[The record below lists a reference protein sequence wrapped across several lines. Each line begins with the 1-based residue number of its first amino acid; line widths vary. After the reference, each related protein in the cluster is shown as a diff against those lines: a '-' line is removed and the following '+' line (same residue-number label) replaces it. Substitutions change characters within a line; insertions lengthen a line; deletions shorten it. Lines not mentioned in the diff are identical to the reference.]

1 MTVWEP
7 SGATAAVPSTLEAT
21 KRESRLLRGSIGDE
35 LTAVDTPFGEASAQL
50 LKFHGIYQQDDRDL
64 RRGGTRTHIL
74 MVRAAL
80 PGGRLSGEQ
89 YLVADQ
95 LADLVGDG
103 TLRITSR
110 QGLQWHHVGK
120 VDLPAL
126 IWTLNQ
132 SLVTT
137 FGACGDV
144 VRNVVACPDPAAP
157 AELGEVAAQLA
168 KRFRPRTSA
177 YWELWVDGE
186 RAVSAEE
193 PEDEPIYGATYLP
206 RKFKIGIAAPGDNCV
221 DLLTHDL
228 GLVPTDDG
236 WVVTVGGGQGKSHNR
251 PDTYPRL
258 ADPLATVSTEEIGEV
273 AEAVV
278 TVQRDWGDRSDRK
291 RARLKY
297 LIDAWGV
304 DRFRTAVEERLGRE
318 LAAPKPVRWDAHSDH
333 LGWGAAEDG
342 TTQVGVAVE
351 SGRIGG
357 RLRGAL
363 AEVIDEFRPDV
374 RFTPQQNVILS
385 ALDPTHRDEIR
396 GLLGETKRD
405 LTSLAMACVALPT
418 CGLALTDAE
427 RALPQVTTDL
437 ASVLDRLGLA
447 ETAVTVRMT
456 GCPNGCARPY
466 TAEVG
471 LVGRR
476 TGRYDIH
483 LGGAADG
490 TRLGEPVFEMVAATD
505 IAGTLQPLLASWRQ
519 TAYDESFGDFCH
531 RLGTEELIHLGSVG
545 EVA

>member
-1 MTVWEP
+1 MTSEASP
-7 SGATAAVPSTLEAT
+7 GATTEGQTPLEIT

-35 LTAVDTPFGEASAQL
+35 LAASGAPFGDDSAQL
-50 LKFHGIYQQDDRDL
+50 LKFHGIYQQDDRDV
-64 RRGGTRTHIL
+64 RRGRARTHIL

-80 PGGRLSGEQ
+80 PGGRMSAEQ

-120 VDLPAL
+120 TDLPAL

-144 VRNVVACPDPAAP
+144 VRNVAACPDPAAP
-157 AELGEVAAQLA
+157 TVLGDVAAELAT
-168 KRFRPRTSA
+168 RFRPRSNA

-186 RAVSAEE
+186 KAVSAA
-193 PEDEPIYGATYLP
+193 EDVEPIYGRSYLP

-228 GLVPTDDG
+228 GLVPTDG
-236 WVVTVGGGQGKSHNR
+236 AWVVTVGGGQGKSHNR

-258 ADPLATVSTEEIGEV
+258 ADPLATVPTDSIGEV

-278 TVQRDWGDRSDRK
+278 TVQRDWGERSDRK

-297 LIDAWGV
+297 LIDIWGL
-304 DRFRTAVEERLGRE
+304 DKFREAVEERLE
-318 LAAPKPVRWDAHSDH
+318 EKLAEPEPIKWESHADH
-333 LGWGAAEDG
+333 LGWGSAGDG
-342 TTQVGVAVE
+342 TVHVGIAVE

-357 RLRGAL
+357 RFRGRL

-374 RFTPQQNVILS
+374 RFTAQQNVILS
-385 ALDPTHRDEIR
+385 GIDPADQDKIHRAVGEPRR
-396 GLLGETKRD
+396 GLP
-405 LTSLAMACVALPT
+405 SLAMACVALPT

-427 RALPQVTTDL
+427 RALPQVTADL
-437 ASVLDRLGLA
+437 ASTLKSLGLP
-447 ETAVTVRMT
+447 ETAVTVRIT

-466 TAEVG
+466 TAEIG

-476 TGRYDIH
+476 AGRYDIH

-490 TRLGEPVFEMVAATD
+490 TRLGEPVFEMVPAAD
-505 IAGTLQPLLASWRQ
+505 IASTLEPLLEKWSDTPAS
-519 TAYDESFGDFCH
+519 EEFGEFCH
-531 RLGTEELIHLGSVG
+531 QLGLQAMVDLASVG
-545 EVA
+545 RVA

>member
-1 MTVWEP
+1 MTSEASPGAATEAP
-7 SGATAAVPSTLEAT
+7 SALEIM
-21 KRESRLLRGSIGDE
+21 KRESRLLRGSIVDE
-35 LTAVDTPFGEASAQL
+35 LAVPGAPFGDDSAHL
-50 LKFHGIYQQDDRDL
+50 LKFHGIYQQDDRDV
-64 RRGGTRTHIL
+64 RRGTTRTHIL

-80 PGGRLSGEQ
+80 PGGRLSAEQ

-95 LADLVGDG
+95 LADVVGDG

-120 VDLPAL
+120 ADLPAI

-144 VRNVVACPDPAAP
+144 VRNVAACPDPGAP
-157 AELGEVAAQLA
+157 SVLGEVAAELA
-168 KRFRPRTSA
+168 TRFRPRTNA

-186 RAVSAEE
+186 RAVSAA
-193 PEDEPIYGATYLP
+193 EDVEPIYGQSYLP
-206 RKFKIGIAAPGDNCV
+206 RKFKIGVAASGDNCV

-228 GLVPTDDG
+228 GLVPTDG
-236 WVVTVGGGQGKSHNR
+236 AWVVTVGGGQGKSHNR

-258 ADPLATVSTEEIGEV
+258 ADPLATVPTDRIGEV

-297 LIDAWGV
+297 LVDTWGL
-304 DRFRTAVEERLGRE
+304 DRFREAVEARLGE
-318 LAAPKPVRWDAHSDH
+318 KLAEPEPINWVRHADH
-333 LGWGAAEDG
+333 LGWGAAGDG
-342 TTQVGVAVE
+342 SVHVGIAVE

-357 RLRGAL
+357 RLRGIL
-363 AEVIDEFRPDV
+363 AEVVEEFRPDV

-385 ALDPTHRDEIR
+385 GIDPADRDEIR
-396 GLLGETKRD
+396 RAVGETRRN

-427 RALPQVTTDL
+427 RALPRVTSDL
-437 ASVLDRLGLA
+437 AATLESLGLP
-447 ETAVTVRMT
+447 ETAVTVRIT

-466 TAEVG
+466 TAEIG

-476 TGRYDIH
+476 VGRYDIH

-490 TRLGEPVFEMVAATD
+490 TRLGEPVFEMVPAAE
-505 IAGTLQPLLASWRQ
+505 IASTLEPLFEKWRDTAASEGFGEFCHQLGSQALVDLAS
-519 TAYDESFGDFCH
+519 
-531 RLGTEELIHLGSVG
+531 VG
-545 EVA
+545 KVA